1 MRYSVK
7 GVCSRFVD
15 VEVENGIIKSV
26 KFVGGCMGNT
36 QGVARLAEGR
46 KVEEGVSILEGINCG
61 MKGTSCPDQ
70 LAKVLKENF
79 M

>member
-46 KVEEGVSILEGINCG
+46 KVEEVVSILEGINCG
-61 MKGTSCPDQ
+61 MKGTTCPDQ